1 MNDVARAVARWSAIE
16 PERPAVVDEDVALTY
31 GKLQERANRW
41 AAWLG
46 RTGAEPDAVVLLLL
60 PNRAEWIELLVA
72 FVRANVVPHVLST
85 QLLPEEVRQL
95 ALETDARALVTSRSV
110 FAGDSFPAPVLCV
123 EDFEAATGEL
133 PARAPVETAAGTRRE
148 LVLFTSGTTGKPKG
162 VVLPRSAFDLS
173 VPDAGGTRSPR
184 MHLIC
189 RPLFFRAHLAT
200 ACNTIQEGN
209 TVVLHG
215 PPGNGDWSGLVE
227 RRGIAF
233 ASMGPSDLMRWIGE
247 LEREGR
253 RFPRTLVHIATT
265 GSPLAPSMRARL
277 RPFLDGVR
285 VTDVYGTSEAG
296 GIAMIDDGEWTGR
309 EGSCGRPFFFAR
321 VVVLD
326 EHDRPLPAGR
336 QGEICVRTH
345 CRLREYY
352 RNPQATSAIGAGEY
366 VRTGDLGYFD
376 EEGFLYP
383 TGRKHRVLNVGGHRL
398 LPEEVEGV
406 LRESPAVEEA
416 VVVGLEG
423 PDGAHSSVAIVVLR
437 DRGVRESP
445 AREETRRALIALCES
460 RLARFKVPA
469 NVVFVPELPRNAAGK
484 TAGPDLIR
492 RLAEQAGA

>member
-16 PERPAVVDEDVALTY
+16 PDRPAVVDEDAALTY

-41 AAWLG
+41 TAWLG
-46 RTGAEPDAVVLLLL
+46 HAGAGPDAVVLLLL

-72 FVRANVVPHVLST
+72 FVRANVVPYVLST
-85 QLLPEEVRQL
+85 QLLPEEVRRL
-95 ALETDARALVTSRSV
+95 ALESDARALVTSRSV
-110 FAGDSFPAPVLCV
+110 FSNEPFPAPVLHV

-133 PARAPVETAAGTRRE
+133 SVRPRAETAAGTRRE

-162 VVLPRSAFDLS
+162 VVLPRAAFDLTL
-173 VPDAGGTRSPR
+173 PDAGGTGSPR
-184 MHLIC
+184 RHLIC

-209 TVVLHG
+209 TVVLHA
-215 PPGNGDWSGLVE
+215 PPADGDWSELVE
-227 RRGIAF
+227 RQGIAF
-233 ASMGPSDLMRWIGE
+233 ASMGPSDLMRWVGA

-253 RFPRTLVHIATT
+253 RFPRTLAHIATT
-265 GSPLAPSMRARL
+265 GAPLAPAMRQRL

-285 VTDVYGTSEAG
+285 VTDVYGTSEVG
-296 GIAMIDDGEWTGR
+296 GIAMIDDREWADR

-321 VVVLD
+321 VAVLD
-326 EHDRPLPAGR
+326 ECDRPLPAGA

-345 CRLREYY
+345 CGLREYY
-352 RNPQATSAIGAGEY
+352 RNPQATEAVGAGEY
-366 VRTGDLGYFD
+366 IRTGDLGYFD
-376 EEGFLYP
+376 EDGYLYP
-383 TGRKHRVLNVGGHRL
+383 TGRKHRALNVGGHRL
-398 LPEEVEGV
+398 LPEEVEDV

-423 PDGAHSSVAIVVLR
+423 PDGAQSPIAVVVLR
-437 DRGVRESP
+437 DRGVRDAP
-445 AREETRRALIALCES
+445 AREEARRALLALCES